1 MAEFKAQ
8 DVDEI
13 IARGAVGDA
22 DVQRLRAAYYA
33 DGIIGPYEVEAL
45 FRINDACRVQSPAW
59 ADLFIESLTDF
70 LVNQAE
76 PEGYINADNAH
87 WLIDRID
94 QDGVVQTRTELELL
108 VNVLDKARWSPAS
121 LVSFALRQVE
131 HAVISGEGPLRAG
144 LSPEPGRITEG
155 EVALLRRILFAFGGD
170 GSIAV
175 TRAEAEVLFRIND
188 ACADGPANAAWTDL
202 FVKAIANVIMG
213 ASGYKV
219 PSREEALRRE
229 RWLDQRG
236 DLSLGGMLGGM
247 FRGLDAVWGG
257 YAEQSSEERAIA
269 RLERQR
275 IEIVTNEEITEGEVD
290 WLAER
295 ICRDGKLTENEQKL
309 LDFLRRESPKVH
321 PKLQALVER
330 LGRAA

>member
-33 DGIIGPYEVEAL
+33 DGVIGPYEVDAL

-59 ADLFIESLTDF
+59 SDLFVEALTDF

-76 PEGYINADNAH
+76 PEGYVNADNAH
-87 WLIDRID
+87 WLIDRIGE
-94 QDGVVQTRTELELL
+94 DGVIQSRTELELL

-121 LVSFALRQVE
+121 LVSFALQQVE
-131 HAVISGEGPLRAG
+131 RAVISGDGPLRAG
-144 LSPEPGRITEG
+144 QSLEPGRITGG
-155 EVALLRRILFAFGGD
+155 EVEMLRRILFAFGGD
-170 GSIAV
+170 GNIAV
-175 TRAEAEVLFRIND
+175 TRAEADVLFRIND
-188 ACADGPANAAWTDL
+188 ACAEGPSNPAWDDL

-219 PSREEALRRE
+219 PNRDEALRRE
-229 RWLDQRG
+229 RWLEQRG
-236 DLSLGGMLGGM
+236 ELSVGGMLSGM
-247 FRGLDAVWGG
+247 MRGLGAVWSA
-257 YAEQSSEERAIA
+257 YTEQSSEERAIA

-275 IEIVTNEEITEGEVD
+275 IEIVTNEEITEGEID
-290 WLAER
+290 WLSER
-295 ICRDGKLTENEQKL
+295 ICRDGKLTPNEQAL

-321 PKLQALVER
+321 PKLQALVDR
-330 LGRAA
+330 FGRAA